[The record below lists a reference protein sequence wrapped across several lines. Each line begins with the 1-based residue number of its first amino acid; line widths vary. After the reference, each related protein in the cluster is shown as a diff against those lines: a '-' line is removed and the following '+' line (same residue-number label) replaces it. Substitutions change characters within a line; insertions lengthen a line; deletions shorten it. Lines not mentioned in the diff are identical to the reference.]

1 MKRFFLFLLCAALS
15 VRAFAGG
22 TVVLD
27 SIPSKILGCDVRCN
41 VYLPDGFETSGKSYP
56 VVYLLHGLSDTYA
69 GWVEHGH
76 MQMIADR
83 LIAAGQAMPMV
94 IIMPNAGHPNPRAVL
109 NGYFNT
115 PGRNYE
121 DFFFQE
127 LMPQLESKYRC
138 IGDKKHRAIM
148 GLSMG
153 GGGSTV
159 YCQHHPEMFSSCYAM
174 SPWLDEK
181 GGEVGGDGNGDFLAV
196 VCRSV
201 RENSALDFVDNASEE
216 TVAALRTV
224 KWTFDIGDDDWLL
237 PLSVDMHYK
246 MNRRGIPHEFRVR
259 DGNHDWYYW
268 PMVLHYA
275 LPWASIHFGE

>member
-1 MKRFFLFLLCAALS
+1 MKKFSLFLAFLALS
-15 VRAFAGG
+15 ISAFAGR
-22 TVVLD
+22 VVTD
-27 SIPSKILGCDVRCN
+27 TIPSKILGCDVLCN
-41 VYLPDGFETSGKSYP
+41 VYLPDGWDDASKEYP
-56 VVYLLHGLSDTYA
+56 VVYLLHGLSDTYDGWASHGRA
-69 GWVEHGH
+69 GI
-76 MQMIADR
+76 IADR
-83 LIAAGQAMPMV
+83 LIEAGDITPMV
-94 IIMPNAGHPNPRAVL
+94 IIMPNAGHENPRKVL

-127 LMPQLESKYRC
+127 LMPTVETKYRC

-181 GGEVGGDGNGDFLAV
+181 GEVGGLDPTDQMAV

-201 RENSALDFVDNASEE
+201 RENSALDFVDNADES
-216 TVAALRTV
+216 TVARLRTV
-224 KWTFDIGDDDWLL
+224 RWTFDIGDDDWLL
-237 PLSVDMHYK
+237 PLSTDMHQK
-246 MNRRGIPHEFRVR
+246 MNRRDIRNELRVR
-259 DGNHDWYYW
+259 DGNHNWEYW
-268 PMVLHYA
+268 PMILPYA
-275 LPWASIHFGE
+275 LQFASVGFSL

>member
-1 MKRFFLFLLCAALS
+1 MKRIFLLLACARVSAHL
-15 VRAFAGG
+15 FAGK
-22 TVVLD
+22 VVTD
-27 SIPSKILGCDVRCN
+27 SIDSKILGCEVKCN
-41 VYLPDGFETSGKSYP
+41 VYLPDGFDDSVTQYP
-56 VVYLLHGLSDTYA
+56 VVYLLHGLSDTYEGWA
-69 GWVEHGH
+69 GHGN
-76 MQMIADR
+76 MQTIADR
-83 LIAAGQAMPMV
+83 LIASGDAAEMV
-94 IIMPNAGHPNPRAVL
+94 IIMPNAGHNNPREVL

-127 LMPQLESKYRC
+127 LMPQMESKYRC

-159 YCQHHPEMFSSCYAM
+159 YCQHHPDMFSSCYAM

-181 GGEVGGDGNGDFLAV
+181 GEVGWNDPDDQLAV

-201 RENSALDFVDNASEE
+201 HEHSAIDFVANADES
-216 TVAALRTV
+216 TVAALKTV

-246 MNRRGIPHEFRVR
+246 MQEKGIPHEFRVR
-259 DGNHDWYYW
+259 DGDHNWYYW

-275 LPWASIHFGE
+275 LPWASVNFGK

>member
-1 MKRFFLFLLCAALS
+1 MKRIILFLSCTLLS
-15 VRAFAGG
+15 AQLFAGK
-22 TVVLD
+22 VVTD
-27 SIPSKILGCDVRCN
+27 SIDSKILGCEVKCN
-41 VYLPDGFETSGKSYP
+41 VYLPDGFDDSGKEYP
-56 VVYLLHGLSDTYA
+56 VVYLLHGLSGCQDDWT
-69 GWVEHGH
+69 GMGN
-76 MQMIADR
+76 MQTIADR
-83 LIAAGQAMPMV
+83 LIASGEAAEMV
-94 IIMPNAGHPNPRAVL
+94 IIMPCAGHHNTREVL

-127 LMPQLESKYRC
+127 LMPQMESKYRC

-159 YCQHHPEMFSSCYAM
+159 YCQHHPDMFSSCYAM
-174 SPWLDEK
+174 SPWLDEN
-181 GGEVGGDGNGDFLAV
+181 GEVGGEGDGDQLAV

-201 RENSALDFVDNASEE
+201 HENSAIDFVANADEA
-216 TVAALRTV
+216 TVAALKTV

-237 PLSVDMHYK
+237 PLSVNIHYK
-246 MNRRGIPHEFRVR
+246 MNEKGIPHEFRVR
-259 DGNHDWYYW
+259 DGNHNWYYW

-275 LPWASIHFGE
+275 LPWASVNFGK

>member
-1 MKRFFLFLLCAALS
+1 MKRIFLLLVCALVSAHL
-15 VRAFAGG
+15 FAGK
-22 TVVLD
+22 VVTD
-27 SIPSKILGCDVRCN
+27 SIDSKILGCEVKCN
-41 VYLPDGFETSGKSYP
+41 VYLPDGFDDSGKQYP
-56 VVYLLHGLSDTYA
+56 VVYLLHGLSDTYEGWA
-69 GWVEHGH
+69 GHGN
-76 MQMIADR
+76 MQTIADR
-83 LIAAGQAMPMV
+83 LIASGDAAEMV
-94 IIMPNAGHPNPRAVL
+94 IIMPNAGHHNPREVL

-127 LMPQLESKYRC
+127 LMPQMESKYRC

-159 YCQHHPEMFSSCYAM
+159 YCQHHPDMFSSCYAM

-181 GGEVGGDGNGDFLAV
+181 GEVGWNDAEDQLAV

-201 RENSALDFVDNASEE
+201 HENSAIDFVANADES
-216 TVAALRTV
+216 TVAALKTV
-224 KWTFDIGDDDWLL
+224 KWTFDIGDDDGLL
-237 PLSVDMHYK
+237 HLSVDMHYK
-246 MNRRGIPHEFRVR
+246 MHEKGIPHELRVR
-259 DGNHDWYYW
+259 DGDHNWYYW

-275 LPWASIHFGE
+275 LPWASVNFGK

>member
-1 MKRFFLFLLCAALS
+1 MKRLVIFLSCALISAQL
-15 VRAFAGG
+15 FAGK
-22 TVVLD
+22 VVTD
-27 SIPSKILGCDVRCN
+27 SIDSKILGCEVKCN
-41 VYLPDGFETSGKSYP
+41 VYLPEGFDDSGIEYP
-56 VVYLLHGLSDTYA
+56 VVYLLHGLSGCQDDWT
-69 GWVEHGH
+69 GMGN
-76 MQMIADR
+76 MKTIADR
-83 LIAAGQAMPMV
+83 LIASGEAVGMV
-94 IIMPNAGHPNPRAVL
+94 IIMPNAGHHNPREVL

-127 LMPQLESKYRC
+127 LMPQMESKYRC

-159 YCQHHPEMFSSCYAM
+159 YCQHHPDMFSSCYAM

-181 GGEVGGDGNGDFLAV
+181 GEVGGEGEGDQLSG

-201 RENSALDFVDNASEE
+201 HENSAIDFVDKADEA
-216 TVAALRTV
+216 TVAALKTV

-237 PLSVDMHYK
+237 PLSVNIHYK
-246 MNRRGIPHEFRVR
+246 MQEKGIPHELRVR
-259 DGNHDWYYW
+259 DGDHNWYYW

-275 LPWASIHFGE
+275 LTWASVNFGK

>member
-1 MKRFFLFLLCAALS
+1 MKRIFLLLACAIVSAHL
-15 VRAFAGG
+15 FAGK
-22 TVVLD
+22 VVTD
-27 SIPSKILGCDVRCN
+27 SIDSKILGCEVKCN
-41 VYLPDGFETSGKSYP
+41 VYLPDGFDDSGKQYP
-56 VVYLLHGLSDTYA
+56 VVYLLHGLSDTYEGWA
-69 GWVEHGH
+69 GHGN
-76 MQMIADR
+76 MQTIADR
-83 LIAAGQAMPMV
+83 LIASGDAAEMV
-94 IIMPNAGHPNPRAVL
+94 IIMPNAGHHNPREVL

-127 LMPQLESKYRC
+127 LMPQMESKYRC

-159 YCQHHPEMFSSCYAM
+159 YCQHHPDMFSSCYAM

-181 GGEVGGDGNGDFLAV
+181 GEVGWNDAEDQLAV

-201 RENSALDFVDNASEE
+201 HENSAIDFVANADES
-216 TVAALRTV
+216 TVAALKMV

-237 PLSVDMHYK
+237 HLSVDMHYK
-246 MNRRGIPHEFRVR
+246 MQEKGIPHELRVR
-259 DGNHDWYYW
+259 DGDHNWYYW

-275 LPWASIHFGE
+275 LPWASVNFGK